1 MTVTESAPA
10 GLTITA
16 LSGTGWACTVATPA
30 STCTRSDVLPTA
42 TSYPEITVTTIV
54 GATVTAGTVTNVA
67 IVSGGGDPNDANN
80 TANDVTAITGVSGI
94 DISIA
99 KTTDTSVAAPGQT
112 VTYAV
117 TVANVGNSPSSGTV
131 TVTETPPTGLTITAL
146 SGSGW
151 TCTVQAQT
159 CTRGDALAPAARY
172 PVITVTAI
180 VGANV
185 APGTMTNSVIVT
197 GGGDSTPGDNTATGP
212 ITIGP
217 SPVPLLPVSF
227 RIGLM
232 SALLAIALLALRAR
246 RFSLGRKETHI
257 S

>member
-42 TSYPEITVTTIV
+42 TSYPEIMVTTIV

-67 IVSGGGDPNDANN
+67 IVSSGGDPNDANN
-80 TANDVTAITGVSGI
+80 TANDVTVITGVSGI
-94 DISIA
+94 HISIA
-99 KTTDTSVAAPGQT
+99 KTTDTSFAAPGQT
-112 VTYAV
+112 VTYTV

-131 TVTETPPTGLTITAL
+131 TVTETPPTGLTVTAL
-146 SGSGW
+146 SGIGW
-151 TCTVQAQT
+151 TCTVQTRT
-159 CTRGDALAPAARY
+159 CTRSDVLAPATSY
-172 PVITVTAI
+172 PVITVTTS
-180 VGANV
+180 VGADV
-185 APGTMTNSVIVT
+185 APGTMTNSASVT
-197 GGGDSTPGDNTATGP
+197 GGGDPNPGNNTATSP

-232 SALLAIALLALRAR
+232 SALLAIALAALRAR